1 MSKTVWFLVLFA
13 FPAHALIPVDG
24 ILMGVANEDIQS
36 DPLGSVFNST
46 YDLRDNAQNAKLKL
60 YQASY
65 ESGLNLGESCS
76 YLGVPTYTTNWQ
88 EKQAR
93 RSMAATL
100 QYLGLDFSIKAIGAY
115 AKKLDVG
122 ADDYKR
128 LTKNLVNNYCSKNI
142 TVFSLKTIE
151 KSLEFYYKNPMVDI
165 IPNLSNMNFA
175 PSIVKNSTD
184 KPSARSREFDLS
196 IKNFRAFCSW
206 GGEVEDYRMMA
217 PFLANKFVMS
227 FVIKNMLG
235 IRDQMNEKTLKVSL
249 TSAADSTIH
258 VACTDLICR
267 NEPYKRF
274 QKIIPMIA
282 GSTGLENDLPKN
294 YCHHFRFLDYP
305 QKTSDVVKKWIKASD
320 LEDPI
325 FETSHFISLMTGIP
339 DLFNGAETY
348 QNVAIYARSSIDE
361 KWNQWANRA
370 LSMFSKDLLY
380 EEALKVKIEPRR
392 DQTALS
398 LKGFQIDLSV
408 TLGEMDRL
416 LASNDK
422 LAVSFNLNL
431 TKNYIREIRTKWKV
445 LEDNIDL
452 EGQAAYRKDIARYL
466 DIQIKDKHKLF
477 PQIVWNE
484 DFSRLLAEELI
495 QQARY
500 YRGSMFDSYQDEVIK
515 VPVRFTYGLF
525 AISYLRYRSD
535 VKAGRVRLAL

>member
-1 MSKTVWFLVLFA
+1 MTKLVWLLILFA
-13 FPAHALIPVDG
+13 FPAYALIPVEG
-24 ILMGVANEDIQS
+24 ILMGEANEEIQS
-36 DPLGSVFNST
+36 DPLRSIFTAS

-60 YQASY
+60 YQSTY
-65 ESGLNLGESCS
+65 ESGLNLGESCT
-76 YLGVPTYTTNWQ
+76 YLGVPAYTTNWQ

-122 ADDYKR
+122 EDDYKR
-128 LTKNLVNNYCSKNI
+128 LTKNLINNYCSKNI

-151 KSLEFYYKNPMVDI
+151 KSLDFYYKNPMADI
-165 IPNLSNMNFA
+165 IPSVGNMNFA
-175 PSIVKNSTD
+175 PSIIKNSTE
-184 KPSARSREFDLS
+184 KPVARSREFDLS

-206 GGEVEDYRMMA
+206 GGEVEDYRLMT
-217 PFLANKFVMS
+217 PFLSNKFVMS

-235 IRDQMNEKTLKVSL
+235 LRDQMNEKTLKVSL
-249 TSAADSTIH
+249 TPAADSTIH

-267 NEPYKRF
+267 NEPF
-274 QKIIPMIA
+274 QKFKKIIPKIA

-294 YCHHFRFLDYP
+294 YCHHFRYLDTP
-305 QKTSDVVKKWIKASD
+305 KKTADVVKKWIKASE

-325 FETSHFISLMTGIP
+325 FETSHFISLLTGIP
-339 DLFNGAETY
+339 DLFNGADTY
-348 QNVAIYARSSIDE
+348 QDVAVFSRSSIDE
-361 KWNQWANRA
+361 RWNQWANRVLA
-370 LSMFSKDLLY
+370 TFSKDLLY
-380 EEALKVKIEPRR
+380 EEALKVKIEPQR
-392 DQTALS
+392 DRTALS
-398 LKGFQIDLSV
+398 LKGFHIDLSV

-416 LASNDK
+416 INSNDK
-422 LAVSFNLNL
+422 LAVSFNFNL
-431 TKNYIREIRTKWKV
+431 TKNYMREIRTKWKV

-452 EGQAAYRKDIARYL
+452 EGQAKYTKEIAKYL
-466 DIQIKDKHKLF
+466 DIQVKEKDKLF
-477 PQIVWNE
+477 PQKVWNE

-500 YRGSMFDSYQDEVIK
+500 YRGSMFDSYQDQVIK